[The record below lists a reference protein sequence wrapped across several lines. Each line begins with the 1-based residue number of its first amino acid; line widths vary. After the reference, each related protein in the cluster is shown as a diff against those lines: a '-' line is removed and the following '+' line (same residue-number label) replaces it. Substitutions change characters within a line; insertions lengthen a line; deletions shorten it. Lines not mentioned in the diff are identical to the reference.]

1 MILNSTNLESAFKG
15 FKAVFKSAFEAT
27 ETFAPTVAMMTT
39 SGTSEEEYAWLGQ
52 FPALREW
59 IGERHLHAL
68 RAHGFKIKNR
78 DFESTVTIPRNDM
91 EDDKFG
97 LYGPMFSEMGRVTKV
112 HPDTLVFGLLKD
124 GFAVNCYDGQNFF
137 DTDHVGYDENDNQIS
152 VSNVQAGAGDAWF
165 LLDLSRAVKPII
177 FQKRKEYDFVGMD
190 DPSHPNVFMR
200 KEFVYGVDARVN
212 VGFGLWPLAF
222 ASKAD
227 LDKDNFVAARNAMAA
242 FKGDKGHLLGI
253 KPTHL
258 VVPPALEEDAR
269 EMLKATLA
277 GGESN
282 IWANAVQ
289 LIVSP
294 YCA

>member
-15 FKAVFKSAFEAT
+15 FKAVFKSAFDGT
-27 ETFAPTVAMMTT
+27 DSFAATVAMMTT
-39 SGTSEEEYAWLGQ
+39 SDTSEEEYAWLGQ

-59 IGERHLHAL
+59 IGERHLHKL
-68 RAHGFKIKNR
+68 RAHSFKIKNR
-78 DFESTVTIPRNDM
+78 DFESTVTVPRNDM

-97 LYGPMFSEMGRVTKV
+97 VYGPMFSEMGRVTKV
-112 HPDTLVFGLLKD
+112 HPDTLVFGLLKS
-124 GFAVNCYDGQNFF
+124 GFSTVCYDGKDFF
-137 DTDHVGYDENDNQIS
+137 AVDHVGYDENDVQYA
-152 VSNVQAGAGDAWF
+152 VSNVQAGTGDAWF
-165 LLDLSRAVKPII
+165 LMDLSRAVKPII
-177 FQKRKEYDFVGMD
+177 FQKRKEYDFVGMV
-190 DPSHPNVFMR
+190 DPRHPNVFMQ

-212 VGFGLWPLAF
+212 VGFGLWQLAH

-242 FKGDKGHLLGI
+242 LKGDKNHLLGI

-258 VVPPALEEDAR
+258 IVPPSLEEDAR